1 MVERGADRLRA
12 LYEQMRKVK
21 QVDLAMADGEKDPVR
36 RAQARELAHRVIE
49 AIEARIE
56 EEMDNG

>member
-36 RAQARELAHRVIE
+36 RAQARELALRVIE

-56 EEMDNG
+56 EEMDDG